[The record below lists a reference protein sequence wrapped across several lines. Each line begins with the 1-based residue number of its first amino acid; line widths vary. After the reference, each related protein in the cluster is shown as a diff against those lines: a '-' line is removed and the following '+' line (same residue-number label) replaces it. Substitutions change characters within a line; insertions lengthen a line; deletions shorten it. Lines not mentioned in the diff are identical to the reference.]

1 MADGD
6 DDGQRRGMTHAQA
19 QKRQKGNEWRPFE
32 AFVDS
37 SGKAHAPAVRT
48 NVVNTAGSVMDVARA
63 RGVCPQSVRIFR
75 ARHREGNLKAL
86 PRSGGPPRKMSQD
99 DAYALYLFTMIAP
112 DCSRPECVA
121 FLRAFRGINVS
132 VTCITNEWHRLRM
145 SRKLMKY
152 YSEHRDEESRIS
164 WWINP
169 PDLRLPRRLQ
179 GIAGVP
185 HASFVDIDEAIF
197 YYNRKNRRFGH
208 APVGE
213 RAKAMGAVRHD
224 GER

>member
-1 MADGD
+1 MTPAA
-6 DDGQRRGMTHAQA
+6 RRTRLLSERTSSILREASWTSHEHAEFA
-19 QKRQKGNEWRPFE
+19 RSPFE
-32 AFVDS
+32 S
-37 SGKAHAPAVRT
+37 S
-48 NVVNTAGSVMDVARA
+48 A
-63 RGVCPQSVRIFR
+63 RGIVKETLRR
-75 ARHREGNLKAL
+75 AL

-121 FLRAFRGINVS
+121 FLRVFRGINVS

-197 YYNRKNRRFGH
+197 YYNRKYRRFGH